1 MGLLRRRSRQTLTN
15 QTESIS
21 GFYSGVK
28 KADADSA
35 APMIQHHER
44 AEYLAALQQKI
55 SAHPGVQSAF
65 THVNTYPVL
74 HVFTV
79 GNQKRAVRVI
89 VTYRDGDWWLSWD
102 QVGIRARETAEA
114 ARLLA
119 ETMARTLPDAPPNL
133 PGSA

>member
-1 MGLLRRRSRQTLTN
+1 MGLLRRRSRQTPTN

-35 APMIQHHER
+35 APMIEHHER
-44 AEYLAALQQKI
+44 AEYL
-55 SAHPGVQSAF
+55 
-65 THVNTYPVL
+65 
-74 HVFTV
+74 
-79 GNQKRAVRVI
+79 AVRVI
-89 VTYRDGDWWLSWD
+89 VTYRDGDWWLSWN
-102 QVGIRARETAEA
+102 QIGIRARETAEA

-119 ETMARTLPDAPPNL
+119 ETMTRTLPDTPPNP